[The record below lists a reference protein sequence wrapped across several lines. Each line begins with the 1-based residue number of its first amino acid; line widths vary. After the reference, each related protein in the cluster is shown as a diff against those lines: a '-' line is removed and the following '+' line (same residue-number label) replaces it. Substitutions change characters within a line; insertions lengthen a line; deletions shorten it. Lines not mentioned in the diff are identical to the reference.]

1 MHAQDEEGMLDIVI
15 LGIKNVFAKASAY
28 GL

>member
-1 MHAQDEEGMLDIVI
+1 MHAHDEEGMLDIVI
-15 LGIKNVFAKASAY
+15 LGIENVFTKASAY